1 MQLIHTQRVL
11 KPTNVGN
18 SFLLLAQIS
27 VSEVNSV
34 RKNSHHTLR
43 PKIKPGTMI
52 MALVN
57 HEAASTI
64 L

>member
-1 MQLIHTQRVL
+1 MQLSQIQSVL
-11 KPTNVGN
+11 NPTKVGN

-27 VSEVNSV
+27 VILVAKV
-34 RKNSHHTLR
+34 KKNSHHTEM

-52 MALVN
+52 MALVI